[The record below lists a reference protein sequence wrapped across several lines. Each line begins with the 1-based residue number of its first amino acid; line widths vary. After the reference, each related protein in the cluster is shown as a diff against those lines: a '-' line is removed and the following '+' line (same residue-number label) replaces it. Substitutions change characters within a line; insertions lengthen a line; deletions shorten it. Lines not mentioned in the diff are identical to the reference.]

1 MSNFTEQFQ
10 YELYDSIDDLNDE
23 DRHLVLTAKESTK
36 KAYAPYSN
44 FLVGAAALLENG
56 EIVEGS
62 NQENASFPV
71 GICAERVLMS
81 SAAMLFPNQPIATMA
96 IAYHHLKGKSNN
108 PVSPCGMC
116 RQAIREF
123 EERTKHPIKLILS
136 GMEGEIYI
144 IKDAKSLLPLSF
156 NGENL
161 K

>member
-1 MSNFTEQFQ
+1 MVKQKISFEFDV
-10 YELYDSIDDLNDE
+10 YSSIDELNDIE
-23 DRHLVLTAKESTK
+23 RKLILNARAVTK

-56 EIVEGS
+56 EIIEGS

-81 SAAMLFPNQPIATMA
+81 TAAMVFPNQPITVMA
-96 IAYHHLKGKSNN
+96 IAYHHLKGKSNI

-136 GMEGEIYI
+136 GMEGEIFI
-144 IKDAKSLLPLSF
+144 IEDAKLLLPLSF

>member
-1 MSNFTEQFQ
+1 MNKQTITFDFSVCK
-10 YELYDSIDDLNDE
+10 SIDELNE
-23 DRHLVLTAKESTK
+23 VDRKLLQMARTATQ

-44 FLVGAAALLENG
+44 FLVGAAAILENG

-81 SAAMLFPNQPIATMA
+81 SAAMLFPNQPMVKMA
-96 IAYHHLKGKSNN
+96 IAYHHLKGKSDS

-123 EERTKHPIKLILS
+123 EERTKHPIQLILS
-136 GMEGEIYI
+136 GMEGDIYI
-144 IKDAKSLLPLSF
+144 IEDAKSLLPLSF
-156 NGENL
+156 NGSDL

>member
-1 MSNFTEQFQ
+1 MVKQTISFEFDVYN
-10 YELYDSIDDLNDE
+10 SIDELSEVDHKLMLNA
-23 DRHLVLTAKESTK
+23 RSVTQ

-81 SAAMLFPNQPIATMA
+81 SAAMLFPNQPINTMA
-96 IAYHHLKGKSNN
+96 IAYHHLKGKSNT

-123 EERTKHPIKLILS
+123 EERTKQPIKLILS

-156 NGENL
+156 NGEDL